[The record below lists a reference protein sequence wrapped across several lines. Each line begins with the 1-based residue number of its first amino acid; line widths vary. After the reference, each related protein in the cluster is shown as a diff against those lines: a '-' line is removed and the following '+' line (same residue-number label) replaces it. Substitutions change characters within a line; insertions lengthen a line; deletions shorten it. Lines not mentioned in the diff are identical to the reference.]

1 MKVDNKLDFNSDPFH
16 QFLGLTLEETRKNFA
31 RVKLKIGKTTPTG
44 INNSVHGGVLATM
57 IDMAAVTAVFASMRE
72 DDVPGGTADLQ
83 ISYLRQAHGDWLE
96 GKATVLKKGRQLA
109 TIQVEI
115 TNNERIQV
123 YTPKFFYSSQSY
135 FYKDNML

>member
-1 MKVDNKLDFNSDPFH
+1 MKVDNKLDFNNDPFH
-16 QFLGLTLEETRKNFA
+16 RYLGLTLEETAQNFA
-31 RVKLKIGKTTPTG
+31 RVKLKIGTNTPSG

-72 DDVPGGTADLQ
+72 NDIPGGTADLQ

-96 GKATVLKKGRQLA
+96 AKANVLKKGRQLA

-115 TNNERIQV
+115 MNNEATLCASGRV
-123 YTPKFFYSSQSY
+123 LYAFK
-135 FYKDNML
+135 K

>member
-1 MKVDNKLDFNSDPFH
+1 MPKDYHHNLRYPFH
-16 QFLGLTLEETRKNFA
+16 QFLGLTLEETRQNFA

-96 GKATVLKKGRQLA
+96 GKANVLKKGRQLA

-115 TNNERIQV
+115 TNNERILCASGRV
-123 YTPKFFYSSQSY
+123 LYAFKR
-135 FYKDNML
+135 

>member
-16 QFLGLTLEETRKNFA
+16 QYLGLTLEETAQNFA
-31 RVKLKIGKTTPTG
+31 RVKLKIGTNTPSG

-72 DDVPGGTADLQ
+72 NDIPGGTADLQ

-96 GKATVLKKGRQLA
+96 AKADVLKKGRQLA

-115 TNNERIQV
+115 RNNEGTLCASGRVI
-123 YTPKFFYSSQSY
+123 YAFK
-135 FYKDNML
+135 K

>member
-16 QFLGLTLEETRKNFA
+16 QYLGLTLEETAQNFA
-31 RVKLKIGKTTPTG
+31 RVRLKIGTNTPSG

-72 DDVPGGTADLQ
+72 NDIPGGTADLQ

-96 GKATVLKKGRQLA
+96 AKANVLKKGRQLA

-115 TNNERIQV
+115 MNNEGTLCASGRV
-123 YTPKFFYSSQSY
+123 LYAFK
-135 FYKDNML
+135 K

>member
-16 QFLGLTLEETRKNFA
+16 KYLGLTLEETAQNFA
-31 RVKLKIGKTTPTG
+31 RVKLKIGTNTPSG

-72 DDVPGGTADLQ
+72 NDIPGGTADLQ

-96 GKATVLKKGRQLA
+96 AKATVLKKGRQLA

-115 TNNERIQV
+115 MNNEGTLCASGRV
-123 YTPKFFYSSQSY
+123 LYAFK
-135 FYKDNML
+135 K

>member
-1 MKVDNKLDFNSDPFH
+1 MKVENKLDFNSDPFH
-16 QFLGLTLEETRKNFA
+16 QYLGLTLEETAQNFA
-31 RVKLKIGKTTPTG
+31 RVKLKIGTNTPSG

-72 DDVPGGTADLQ
+72 NDIPGGTADLQ

-96 GKATVLKKGRQLA
+96 AKADVLKKGRQLA

-115 TNNERIQV
+115 MNNEGTLCAAGRV
-123 YTPKFFYSSQSY
+123 LYAFK
-135 FYKDNML
+135 K

>member
-16 QFLGLTLEETRKNFA
+16 QYLGLTLEETAQNFA
-31 RVKLKIGKTTPTG
+31 RVKLKIGTNTPSG

-72 DDVPGGTADLQ
+72 DDIPGGTADLQ

-96 GKATVLKKGRQLA
+96 AKATVLKKGRQLA
-109 TIQVEI
+109 TIQVGI
-115 TNNERIQV
+115 MNNEGTICASGRV
-123 YTPKFFYSSQSY
+123 LYAFK
-135 FYKDNML
+135 K

>member
-16 QFLGLTLEETRKNFA
+16 KYLGLTLEETAQNFA
-31 RVKLKIGKTTPTG
+31 RVKLKIGTNTPSG

-72 DDVPGGTADLQ
+72 NDIPGGTADLQ

-96 GKATVLKKGRQLA
+96 AKANVLKKGRQLA

-115 TNNERIQV
+115 MNNEGTLCASGRV
-123 YTPKFFYSSQSY
+123 LYAFK
-135 FYKDNML
+135 K

>member
-16 QFLGLTLEETRKNFA
+16 KYLGLTLEETAQNFA
-31 RVKLKIGKTTPTG
+31 RVKLKIGTNTPSG

-72 DDVPGGTADLQ
+72 NDIPGGTADLQ
-83 ISYLRQAHGDWLE
+83 ISYLRQARGDWLE
-96 GKATVLKKGRQLA
+96 AKANVLKKGRQLA

-115 TNNERIQV
+115 MNNEGTLCASGRV
-123 YTPKFFYSSQSY
+123 LYAFK
-135 FYKDNML
+135 K

>member
-16 QFLGLTLEETRKNFA
+16 KYLGLTLEETAQNFA
-31 RVKLKIGKTTPTG
+31 RVKLKIGTNTPSG

-72 DDVPGGTADLQ
+72 NDIPGGTADLQ

-96 GKATVLKKGRQLA
+96 AKANVLKKGRQLA

-115 TNNERIQV
+115 MNNEGTLCAAGRV
-123 YTPKFFYSSQSY
+123 LYAFK
-135 FYKDNML
+135 K

>member
-1 MKVDNKLDFNSDPFH
+1 MKVDNKLDFNSDPFNKY
-16 QFLGLTLEETRKNFA
+16 LGLTLEETAQNFA
-31 RVKLKIGKTTPTG
+31 RVKLKIGTNTPSG

-72 DDVPGGTADLQ
+72 NDIPGGTADLQ

-96 GKATVLKKGRQLA
+96 AKANVLKKGRQLA

-115 TNNERIQV
+115 MNNEGTLCASGRV
-123 YTPKFFYSSQSY
+123 LYAFK
-135 FYKDNML
+135 K

>member
-16 QFLGLTLEETRKNFA
+16 QYLGLTLEETAQNFA
-31 RVKLKIGKTTPTG
+31 RVKLKVGTNTPSG

-57 IDMAAVTAVFASMRE
+57 IDMAAVTAVFASMR
-72 DDVPGGTADLQ
+72 DDDIPGGTADLQ

-96 GKATVLKKGRQLA
+96 AKANVLKKGRQLA

-115 TNNERIQV
+115 MNNEGTLCASGRV
-123 YTPKFFYSSQSY
+123 LYAFK
-135 FYKDNML
+135 K

>member
-1 MKVDNKLDFNSDPFH
+1 MKVDNKLDFNNDPFH
-16 QFLGLTLEETRKNFA
+16 QYLGLTLEETAQNFA
-31 RVKLKIGKTTPTG
+31 RVKLKIGTNTPSG

-72 DDVPGGTADLQ
+72 NDIPGGTADLQ

-96 GKATVLKKGRQLA
+96 AKADVLKKGRQLA

-115 TNNERIQV
+115 MNNEGTLCAAGRV
-123 YTPKFFYSSQSY
+123 LYAFK
-135 FYKDNML
+135 K

>member
-16 QFLGLTLEETRKNFA
+16 QYLGLTLEETAQNFA
-31 RVKLKIGKTTPTG
+31 RVKLKIGTNTPSG

-72 DDVPGGTADLQ
+72 NDIPGGTADLQ

-96 GKATVLKKGRQLA
+96 AKANVLKKGTAIGDDSGRNHEQRGNPLCVRTGA
-109 TIQVEI
+109 L
-115 TNNERIQV
+115 R
-123 YTPKFFYSSQSY
+123 F
-135 FYKDNML
+135 

>member
-16 QFLGLTLEETRKNFA
+16 KYLGLTLEETAQNFA
-31 RVKLKIGKTTPTG
+31 RVKLKIGTNTPSG

-72 DDVPGGTADLQ
+72 NDIPGGTADLQ

-96 GKATVLKKGRQLA
+96 AKADVLKKGRQLA

-115 TNNERIQV
+115 MNNEGTLCASGRV
-123 YTPKFFYSSQSY
+123 LYAFK
-135 FYKDNML
+135 K

>member
-16 QFLGLTLEETRKNFA
+16 QYLGLTLEETAQNFA
-31 RVKLKIGKTTPTG
+31 RVKLKIGTNTPSG

-57 IDMAAVTAVFASMRE
+57 IDMAAVTAVFASIRE
-72 DDVPGGTADLQ
+72 NDIPGGTADLQ

-96 GKATVLKKGRQLA
+96 AKANVLKKGRQLA

-115 TNNERIQV
+115 MNNEGTLCASGRV
-123 YTPKFFYSSQSY
+123 LYAFK
-135 FYKDNML
+135 K

>member
-16 QFLGLTLEETRKNFA
+16 KYLGLTLEETAQNFA
-31 RVKLKIGKTTPTG
+31 RVKLKIGTNTPSG

-72 DDVPGGTADLQ
+72 NDIPGGTADLQ
-83 ISYLRQAHGDWLE
+83 ISYLRQAHGNWLE
-96 GKATVLKKGRQLA
+96 AKANVLKKGRQLA

-115 TNNERIQV
+115 MNNEGTLCAAGRV
-123 YTPKFFYSSQSY
+123 LYAFK
-135 FYKDNML
+135 K

>member
-16 QFLGLTLEETRKNFA
+16 KYLGLTLEETAQNFA
-31 RVKLKIGKTTPTG
+31 RVKLKIGTNTPSG

-72 DDVPGGTADLQ
+72 NDIPGGTADLQ

-96 GKATVLKKGRQLA
+96 AKAKVLKKGRQLA

-115 TNNERIQV
+115 MNNEGTLCASGRV
-123 YTPKFFYSSQSY
+123 LYAFK
-135 FYKDNML
+135 K

>member
-16 QFLGLTLEETRKNFA
+16 QYLGLTLEETAQNFA
-31 RVKLKIGKTTPTG
+31 RVKLKIGTNTPSG

-72 DDVPGGTADLQ
+72 NDIPGGTADLQ

-96 GKATVLKKGRQLA
+96 AKADVLKKGRQLA

-115 TNNERIQV
+115 MNNEGTLCAAGRV
-123 YTPKFFYSSQSY
+123 LYAFK
-135 FYKDNML
+135 K

>member
-16 QFLGLTLEETRKNFA
+16 QYLGLTLEETAQNFA
-31 RVKLKIGKTTPTG
+31 RVKLKIGTNTPSG

-72 DDVPGGTADLQ
+72 NDIPGGTADLQ

-96 GKATVLKKGRQLA
+96 AKADVLKKGRQLA

-115 TNNERIQV
+115 MNNEGTLCASGRV
-123 YTPKFFYSSQSY
+123 LYAFK
-135 FYKDNML
+135 K

>member
-16 QFLGLTLEETRKNFA
+16 RYLGLTLEETAQNFA
-31 RVKLKIGKTTPTG
+31 RVKLKIGTNTPSG

-72 DDVPGGTADLQ
+72 NDIPGGTADLQ

-96 GKATVLKKGRQLA
+96 AKADVLKKGRQLA

-115 TNNERIQV
+115 MNNEGTLCASGRV
-123 YTPKFFYSSQSY
+123 LYAFK
-135 FYKDNML
+135 K

>member
-16 QFLGLTLEETRKNFA
+16 KYLGLTLEETAQNFA
-31 RVKLKIGKTTPTG
+31 RVKLKIGTNTPSG

-57 IDMAAVTAVFASMRE
+57 IDMAAVTAVFASIRE
-72 DDVPGGTADLQ
+72 NDIPGGTADLQ

-96 GKATVLKKGRQLA
+96 AKADVLKKGRQLA

-115 TNNERIQV
+115 MNNEGTLCAAGRV
-123 YTPKFFYSSQSY
+123 LYAFK
-135 FYKDNML
+135 K

>member
-16 QFLGLTLEETRKNFA
+16 RYLGLTLEETAQNFA
-31 RVKLKIGKTTPTG
+31 RVKLKIGTNTPSG

-72 DDVPGGTADLQ
+72 NDIPGGTADLQ

-96 GKATVLKKGRQLA
+96 AKADVLKKGRQLA

-115 TNNERIQV
+115 RNNEGTLCASGRV
-123 YTPKFFYSSQSY
+123 LYAFK
-135 FYKDNML
+135 K

>member
-16 QFLGLTLEETRKNFA
+16 QYLGLTLEETAQNFA
-31 RVKLKIGKTTPTG
+31 RVRLKIGTNTPSG

-72 DDVPGGTADLQ
+72 NDIPGGTADLQ

-96 GKATVLKKGRQLA
+96 AKANVLKKGRQLA

-115 TNNERIQV
+115 MNNEGTLCAAGRV
-123 YTPKFFYSSQSY
+123 LYAFK
-135 FYKDNML
+135 K

>member
-1 MKVDNKLDFNSDPFH
+1 MKVDNKLDFNGDPFH
-16 QFLGLTLEETRKNFA
+16 QYLGLTIEETEQNFA
-31 RVKLKIGKTTPTG
+31 RVKLKIGTNTPSG

-72 DDVPGGTADLQ
+72 DDIPGGTADLQ

-96 GKATVLKKGRQLA
+96 AKATVLKKGRQLA

-115 TNNERIQV
+115 MNNEGTLCASGRV
-123 YTPKFFYSSQSY
+123 LYAFK
-135 FYKDNML
+135 K

>member
-16 QFLGLTLEETRKNFA
+16 KYLGLTLEETAQNFA
-31 RVKLKIGKTTPTG
+31 RVKLKIGTNTPSG

-72 DDVPGGTADLQ
+72 NDIPGGTADLQ
-83 ISYLRQAHGDWLE
+83 ISYLRQAHGNWLE
-96 GKATVLKKGRQLA
+96 AKANVLKKGRQLA

-115 TNNERIQV
+115 MNDEGTLCAAGRV
-123 YTPKFFYSSQSY
+123 LYAFK
-135 FYKDNML
+135 K

>member
-16 QFLGLTLEETRKNFA
+16 KYLGLTLEETAQNFA
-31 RVKLKIGKTTPTG
+31 RVKLKIGTNTPSG

-72 DDVPGGTADLQ
+72 NDIPGGTADLQ

-96 GKATVLKKGRQLA
+96 AKADVLKKGRQLA

-115 TNNERIQV
+115 MNNEGTLCAAGRV
-123 YTPKFFYSSQSY
+123 LYAFK
-135 FYKDNML
+135 K